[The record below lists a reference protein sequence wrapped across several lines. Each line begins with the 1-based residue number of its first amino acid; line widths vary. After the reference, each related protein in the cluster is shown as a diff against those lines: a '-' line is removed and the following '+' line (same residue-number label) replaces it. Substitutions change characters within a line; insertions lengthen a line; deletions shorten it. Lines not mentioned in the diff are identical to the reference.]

1 MNGIDITAIVL
12 ALVGMVS
19 GWITWFFD
27 RKKHRQEVESMR
39 NDNKHKE
46 MDLAKKYVDEYDR
59 TIAQRLRNDVN
70 DFPIIMQFLPALCS
84 SSTNAALSSGSTCAF
99 TSSTPSSLATRLATL
114 LLSPVNI
121 TTLSPKSF
129 SF

>member
-1 MNGIDITAIVL
+1 MMNTIDITAIVL

-27 RKKHRQEVESMR
+27 RKKHKQEVESMR

-70 DFPIIMQFLPALCS
+70 DLRNEVNQLKDVLQKIKVCPYLVECPVLDGLLEQQK
-84 SSTNAALSSGSTCAF
+84 GSKPDADQ
-99 TSSTPSSLATRLATL
+99 PEA
-114 LLSPVNI
+114 
-121 TTLSPKSF
+121 
-129 SF
+129 